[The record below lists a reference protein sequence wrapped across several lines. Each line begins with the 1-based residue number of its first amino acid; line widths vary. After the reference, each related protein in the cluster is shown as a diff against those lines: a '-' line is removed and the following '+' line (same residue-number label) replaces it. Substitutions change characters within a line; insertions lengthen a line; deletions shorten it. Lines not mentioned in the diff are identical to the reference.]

1 MRLTALLVLS
11 TLLSSVAYGDEGKF
25 MFLGE
30 GECAVYEGALF
41 DPQAVAKMIVI
52 VDDLQTDCDLKI
64 EYELDKLT
72 TKHQLEIRNHHIAYS
87 TLQKK
92 YDLLEQSSTT
102 QIDKLQETLNKVS
115 ASNKWW
121 WFVGGVGIG
130 VVSSYGAYRM
140 LNEQ

>member
-41 DPQAVAKMIVI
+41 DPHAVAKIIVV
-52 VDDLQTDCDLKI
+52 VDDLQTECDLKI
-64 EYELDKLT
+64 EYETDKLT
-72 TKHQLEIRNHHIAYS
+72 TQHRLEIENHHIAYS

-102 QIDKLQETLNKVS
+102 QIDKLQHTLSKIS
-115 ASNKWW
+115 PTNKWW
-121 WFVGGVGIG
+121 WFAGGVAAG
-130 VVSSYGAYRM
+130 VASSYGTYRM
-140 LNEQ
+140 FNE

>member
-72 TKHQLEIRNHHIAYS
+72 TKHRLDIKNHHIAYE

-92 YDLLEQSSTT
+92 YSLLEQSSTT
-102 QIDKLQETLNKVS
+102 QIDKLQDTLNKVS
-115 ASNKWW
+115 ATNKWW
-121 WFVGGVGIG
+121 WFAGGIAAG

-140 LNEQ
+140 FNE